1 MPEKIDLA
9 SFSLALGHDYRAS
22 TVALRAGPPARPDG
36 ISIGVVDVT
45 GDPPHGG
52 EMHPDGDEI
61 LLVLSG
67 VLEIRTDDE
76 PSIRLEAGE
85 GCVVPKGVWHR
96 VKMIEPAKL
105 IHITPGPNG
114 DHRPMGDPRLDAER
128 AASDDDGHRLDGER
142 QATPGTLNKK
152 LPGVPGHLSFAVEQ
166 LWDED
171 KK

>member
-1 MPEKIDLA
+1 MSRPQKIDLTRF
-9 SFSLALGHDYRAS
+9 SFALGHDRS
-22 TVALRAGPPARPDG
+22 VQTVELKPGPPVRPDG
-36 ISIGVVDVT
+36 VSIGVVDVT

-67 VLEIRTDDE
+67 VLEVRMDE
-76 PSIRLEAGE
+76 AEPVVLEAGE
-85 GCVVPKGVWHR
+85 GIIVPKGIFHR

-114 DHRPMGDPRLDAER
+114 EHRPIGDPRLDAER
-128 AASDDDGHRLDGER
+128 ATGQTER
-142 QATPGTLNKK
+142 PATPGTLNKK
-152 LPGVPGHLSFAVEQ
+152 IPGVPGHLSFAVEQ
-166 LWDED
+166 LWDSD